1 MSREPHEKPASFRA
15 SPLPRPPRLPGITP
29 AEIADEAGNR
39 DTLKLHHQRTNR
51 VSDPQITCTKCGT
64 EIKLTESL
72 AAPLIVAAR
81 KQFEAQ
87 LAAKEAAFSRREAQL
102 HQSED
107 DLAKLRET
115 VDEQIAAKMTL
126 ERDAIAEAEA
136 KRARLALA
144 DDLGQRD
151 RQLADLQQL
160 LAANDAKLIEAQR
173 TQAEMLR
180 KQRELDVAKREV
192 ELSVEKKVQE
202 NLAAVRDK
210 ARLEAEDALKSKVAE
225 KEAQLAG
232 MQRQIEDLRR
242 KADQGSQQ
250 LQGEA
255 LEVELES
262 LLRNRFHSDLIEPVP
277 KGEFGGDVVH
287 GVVSAGGQRCGTIL
301 WESKRT
307 KAWNPAWLGKLR
319 DDQRAAKAELA
330 LIVSTVLP
338 KGIEGF
344 DLLENVWVAEPR
356 FAIPLAVALRQLL
369 IDVATSR
376 QAQSG
381 QQTKTEIVYS
391 YLTGPR
397 FRHRIE
403 AIVEKFT
410 DMQKDLDRERA
421 TMTRLWAKREEQ
433 LRGVLESTAGLYGD
447 IQGIAGRAMQEI
459 ESLDVLMIE
468 AKGEAAE

>member
-1 MSREPHEKPASFRA
+1 M
-15 SPLPRPPRLPGITP
+15 
-29 AEIADEAGNR
+29 
-39 DTLKLHHQRTNR
+39 
-51 VSDPQITCTKCGT
+51 SDPQITCTKCGT

-81 KQFEAQ
+81 EQFEAQ
-87 LAAKEAAFSRREAQL
+87 LAAKESEFSRREAQL
-102 HQSED
+102 QQTKAE
-107 DLAKLRET
+107 LAKTRET
-115 VDEQIAAKMTL
+115 VDEQIAARMAV
-126 ERDAIAEAEA
+126 ERTVIAEAEA

-144 DDLGQRD
+144 DDLCRRD
-151 RQLADLQQL
+151 QQLADLQHL
-160 LAANDAKLIEAQR
+160 LAANDAKLAEAQQA
-173 TQAEMLR
+173 QAEMLR

-192 ELSVEKKVQE
+192 ELTIEKKVQE
-202 NLAAVRDK
+202 NLVAVRDK
-210 ARLEAEDALKSKVAE
+210 ARLEAEDALKAKVAE

-242 KADQGSQQ
+242 KAGQGSQQ
-250 LQGEA
+250 LQGES
-255 LEVELES
+255 LEAELES
-262 LLRNRFHSDLIEPVP
+262 LLRARFHGDLIEPVP

-287 GVVSAGGQRCGTIL
+287 GVVSASGQRCGTIL
-301 WESKRT
+301 WELKRT
-307 KAWNPAWLGKLR
+307 KAWNPAWLSKLR

-338 KGIEGF
+338 KDVEGF
-344 DLLENVWVAEPR
+344 DLVENVWVAGPR

-376 QAQSG
+376 QAQEG

-410 DMQKDLDRERA
+410 DMQKDLDRKRA
-421 TMTRLWAKREEQ
+421 TMSRLWAKREEQ

-468 AKGEAAE
+468 SRGEAAE

>member
-1 MSREPHEKPASFRA
+1 
-15 SPLPRPPRLPGITP
+15 
-29 AEIADEAGNR
+29 
-39 DTLKLHHQRTNR
+39 

-87 LAAKEAAFSRREAQL
+87 LAAKEADFNRREAQL
-102 HQSED
+102 RQTQAE
-107 DLAKLRET
+107 LTKIRET
-115 VDEQIAAKMTL
+115 VDEQIAAKMAV
-126 ERDAIAEAEA
+126 ERTVIAEAEA

-144 DDLGQRD
+144 DDLGRRD
-151 RQLADLQQL
+151 QQLADLQHL
-160 LAANDAKLIEAQR
+160 LTANDAKLAEAQQA
-173 TQAEMLR
+173 QAEMLR

-192 ELSVEKKVQE
+192 ELTVEKKVQE
-202 NLAAVRDK
+202 NLVAVRDK
-210 ARLEAEDALKSKVAE
+210 ARLEAEDALKAKVAE

-250 LQGEA
+250 LQGET

-262 LLRNRFHSDLIEPVP
+262 LLRARFHGDLIEPVP

-287 GVVSAGGQRCGTIL
+287 GVVSASGQRCGTIL
-301 WESKRT
+301 WELKRT

-338 KGIEGF
+338 KDVEGF
-344 DLLENVWVAEPR
+344 DLVENVWVAGPR

-376 QAQSG
+376 QAQEG

-421 TMTRLWAKREEQ
+421 TMSRLWAKREEQ

-459 ESLDVLMIE
+459 ESMDVLMIE
-468 AKGEAAE
+468 SKGEAAE